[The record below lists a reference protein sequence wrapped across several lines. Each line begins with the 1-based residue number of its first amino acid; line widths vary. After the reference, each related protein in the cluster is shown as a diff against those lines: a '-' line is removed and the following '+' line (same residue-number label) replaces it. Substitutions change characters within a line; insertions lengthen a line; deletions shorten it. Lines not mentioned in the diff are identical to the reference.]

1 MVKNNLRSY
10 RTVIALAVYIGTDHF
25 GTIITFHFSRFI
37 IVGGPVKPPC
47 GQVYNLF
54 HPFEP
59 LSARIEPLILPQFS
73 QISSVDVP
81 RYQKFPRGDGV
92 SSDVMAVIGRRPEL
106 FREKPRKGEKI
117 KVERTCSN
125 MSTSSTVSMETLD
138 FSLSDAA
145 REG

>member
-1 MVKNNLRSY
+1 MILG
-10 RTVIALAVYIGTDHF
+10 APA
-25 GTIITFHFSRFI
+25 
-37 IVGGPVKPPC
+37 KPAC

-73 QISSVDVP
+73 QISSVNVP

-92 SSDVMAVIGRRPEL
+92 TCDVMAVISKMPKL
-106 FREKPRKGEKI
+106 FRDKPIKGEKI
-117 KVERTCSN
+117 NVHRTSSN
-125 MSTSSTVSMETLD
+125 MSTVSTVSIEVMD
-138 FSLSDAA
+138 FSVSLPV

>member
-1 MVKNNLRSY
+1 M
-10 RTVIALAVYIGTDHF
+10 
-25 GTIITFHFSRFI
+25 
-37 IVGGPVKPPC
+37 KPAC

-73 QISSVDVP
+73 QISSVNVP

-92 SSDVMAVIGRRPEL
+92 SSDVMAVISKRPKL
-106 FREKPRKGEKI
+106 FRDKPKKGEKI
-117 KVERTCSN
+117 GVHRTSSN
-125 MSTSSTVSMETLD
+125 MSTSSTVSIEVMD
-138 FSLSDAA
+138 FSVSVPV

>member
-1 MVKNNLRSY
+1 MLW
-10 RTVIALAVYIGTDHF
+10 
-25 GTIITFHFSRFI
+25 FS
-37 IVGGPVKPPC
+37 GSPVKPAC

-73 QISSVDVP
+73 QISSVNVP

-92 SSDVMAVIGRRPEL
+92 SNDVLAMIGGRPEL
-106 FREKPRKGEKI
+106 FRENPKKGGKV

-125 MSTSSTVSMETLD
+125 ISTCSSVSVDALD
-138 FSLSDAA
+138 FSVSDAVRA
-145 REG
+145 GERLG